1 MHTHLY
7 AQTGHFATPKE
18 MVAAVVVVIVLFVG
32 TSIRKAARA

>member
-18 MVAAVVVVIVLFVG
+18 VVAALVVIIAMIVATTLYN
-32 TSIRKAARA
+32 AARA